1 MRKRGLRHYNM
12 PVFLILLL
20 VSVVMIF
27 PFIWMVLSAFK
38 TNADVYAYPIRWLPS
53 SFEWSNFQ
61 KVFQMVP
68 FLRYYWNT
76 ILTSVLQTAIQIA
89 MSIGAAYAFAKLHFP
104 FKRTLYMLI
113 QSAMFVPM
121 SVLVI
126 PLYQMVSGTGLVDT
140 YAGIVLPQVLG
151 VFTTM
156 MLISFFTTI
165 PDDLIDAA
173 KIDECAE
180 VDDGRDD
187 AFANLALL
195 ELREEGL
202 ANLGLGLLEVLT
214 TGQNHIVAVLV
225 ELEHLGLDLLADVR
239 REIAHAAHLDKGGRK
254 EAAQADVDDQAAL
267 DGLDDGALDDAVVF
281 LDLLD
286 VAPGALVL
294 GALLGQDETPFLVFL
309 RDDKGFDGV
318 ADLDDIIRI
327 DVLLD
332 GKFAGRNY
340 TFGLVADVQEN
351 LVVIDLDDGALYQI
365 TIVEVLDGGI
375 DCLDEVVNGA
385 DVVDGDLFD
394 FCFVFCH

>member
-1 MRKRGLRHYNM
+1 M

-38 TNADVYAYPIRWLPS
+38 TNADVYAYPIRWLPA

-173 KIDECAE
+173 KIDGCGYFSILWH
-180 VDDGRDD
+180 VI
-187 AFANLALL
+187 
-195 ELREEGL
+195 
-202 ANLGLGLLEVLT
+202 
-214 TGQNHIVAVLV
+214 IVNSVTAISAAVLYAFLSHWRSYLWPLLV
-225 ELEHLGLDLLADVR
+225 TNKTEMRTLAVGLKYL
-239 REIAHAAHLDKGGRK
+239 IS
-254 EAAQADVDDQAAL
+254 EASSAYQLMMAAAL
-267 DGLDDGALDDAVVF
+267 MSIAPLIIVYILCEKNFVRSMTMTGL
-281 LDLLD
+281 
-286 VAPGALVL
+286 
-294 GALLGQDETPFLVFL
+294 
-309 RDDKGFDGV
+309 KG
-318 ADLDDIIRI
+318 
-327 DVLLD
+327 
-332 GKFAGRNY
+332 
-340 TFGLVADVQEN
+340 
-351 LVVIDLDDGALYQI
+351 
-365 TIVEVLDGGI
+365 
-375 DCLDEVVNGA
+375 
-385 DVVDGDLFD
+385 
-394 FCFVFCH
+394 